1 MRTLPLALLTLL
13 AAGSALAQTLVIGQ
27 SVPLSG
33 PNADVG
39 AAMRDGAQA
48 VFARANAAHVLSR
61 RIQLVTL
68 DNADDR
74 QRSAA
79 VTQQLLD
86 QHGAMVLFGYSS
98 AASSLDA
105 LPLAARHQVLFFAP
119 FSGSGPLRE
128 HPNVFTIRA
137 SYKTE
142 AAKILATK
150 RTAGADKA
158 VVLHYDDV
166 EGGSHYEAV
175 AAAYREAGMTPPKA
189 IAVKRGAPVELSTV
203 AAAAREMPH
212 YVLATTQFGTVGDF
226 LRVATSSG
234 HHLSMAALS
243 FVNPGELAE
252 SAGEVARGTVIS
264 QVMPSPSLG
273 NQMALPV
280 VRDCAEALAA
290 LNGSKL
296 NLTSLEAC
304 IAAKALL
311 AVLKKA
317 GPSATREGVLQAA
330 GSVGRLDLGGYSL
343 DFSPSNRHGS
353 HWVDLT
359 ILSSGNRFVH

>member
-1 MRTLPLALLTLL
+1 
-13 AAGSALAQTLVIGQ
+13 
-27 SVPLSG
+27 
-33 PNADVG
+33 
-39 AAMRDGAQA
+39 
-48 VFARANAAHVLSR
+48 
-61 RIQLVTL
+61 
-68 DNADDR
+68 
-74 QRSAA
+74 
-79 VTQQLLD
+79 
-86 QHGAMVLFGYSS
+86 
-98 AASSLDA
+98 
-105 LPLAARHQVLFFAP
+105 
-119 FSGSGPLRE
+119 
-128 HPNVFTIRA
+128 
-137 SYKTE
+137 
-142 AAKILATK
+142 
-150 RTAGADKA
+150 
-158 VVLHYDDV
+158 
-166 EGGSHYEAV
+166 
-175 AAAYREAGMTPPKA
+175 
-189 IAVKRGAPVELSTV
+189 
-203 AAAAREMPH
+203 
-212 YVLATTQFGTVGDF
+212 VLATTQFGTVGDF